1 MKEQPMSDFR
11 RLVLRL
17 VHAFWPARGESDLA
31 REIAAHLAIL
41 EDEFRRRGLTPEEA
55 RLAARRAFGGVEQA
69 KENQREARSF
79 RWLSDA
85 RQDIQ
90 YASRMLRW
98 APGFTIAA
106 VLTLALGIGANTAI
120 FTVVHAV
127 MLRPLP
133 FPDPNRLVGIVQQHK
148 SFGVDIVTWPDYVDW
163 RDTARSFAS
172 LAGAWNRVYNLTGI
186 DEPERLAGAAVTPNL
201 FSTLGIVPQLGTL
214 FNADGSTDPQTVL
227 LSDRLWKRRFAASAD
242 VIGRTIALN
251 GASHTVIG
259 VMPPGFA
266 WPDAVELWVPFVHE
280 PGMNSGYHLLQ
291 VIGRLAPGTTLA
303 ASQAE
308 LTTIAAAAAAARP
321 ATNKDWGVQVA
332 SLLDYTVG
340 PSSRPLLILAGAAAC
355 VLLIACANVAG
366 LLMSRALS
374 RRREISMRTALG
386 ASRSRIIRQVV
397 TESLVL
403 AALGGVCGLAL
414 ADWAMPSLLSLS
426 TLPRVSGIALDAP
439 MFLIALTA
447 SGVAGLLFGLL
458 PALATSR
465 SSVSTAVRTRD
476 AAPIAWFR
484 GALLVV
490 EIAAS
495 VVLLAGAGLLIRSF
509 DKLQTVETGLNVDR
523 VLTARF
529 FLPRASYPVERCVS
543 LYQQMIERV
552 TTLPDVA
559 EAAAVSVF
567 PFSGASANVVFTIPD
582 RPPAEP
588 GNVLTANFSA
598 ATAGYFRAM
607 GIPLGAGRGFEATDR
622 ATAPFVA
629 VVNQAM
635 ADRYFPGQNPMG
647 RFVQILGP
655 TPREIVG
662 VIPNLRQRALNLPPE
677 PEIYVPHPQFPTGGM
692 FLVVRTKHD
701 GPERVAADVRTAVRS
716 LDRDIPIASV
726 RTGAELINQTT
737 SSRRQSLVLLSVF
750 AALALVL
757 SVFGVYAV
765 LSFTVSQQ
773 TSEIGIRM
781 ALGAAPSDVLAM
793 MLKKGLLPVV
803 IGLLCGMG
811 IVLAS
816 ARVLSQMLFDVRP
829 SDPLTLSAVG
839 LLLFAAASTAVVVPA
854 RRATQV
860 DPLLALRCE

>member
-1 MKEQPMSDFR
+1 MSDFR

-90 YASRMLRW
+90 YASRMLRR

-214 FNADGSTDPQTVL
+214 FNADGSTNPQTVL

-266 WPDAVELWVPFVHE
+266 WPEAVELWVPFVHE

-386 ASRSRIIRQVV
+386 ASRSRIIRQLV

-495 VVLLAGAGLLIRSF
+495 VVLLAWAGLLIRSF
-509 DKLQTVETGLNVDR
+509 YKLQTVETGLNVDR

-607 GIPLGAGRGFEATDR
+607 GIPLVAGRGFEATDR

-635 ADRYFPGQNPMG
+635 ADRYFPGQNPIG

-677 PEIYVPHPQFPTGGM
+677 PEIYAPHPQFPTGGM

>member
-1 MKEQPMSDFR
+1 
-11 RLVLRL
+11 
-17 VHAFWPARGESDLA
+17 
-31 REIAAHLAIL
+31 
-41 EDEFRRRGLTPEEA
+41 
-55 RLAARRAFGGVEQA
+55 
-69 KENQREARSF
+69 
-79 RWLSDA
+79 
-85 RQDIQ
+85 
-90 YASRMLRW
+90 
-98 APGFTIAA
+98 
-106 VLTLALGIGANTAI
+106 
-120 FTVVHAV
+120 
-127 MLRPLP
+127 
-133 FPDPNRLVGIVQQHK
+133 
-148 SFGVDIVTWPDYVDW
+148 
-163 RDTARSFAS
+163 
-172 LAGAWNRVYNLTGI
+172 
-186 DEPERLAGAAVTPNL
+186 
-201 FSTLGIVPQLGTL
+201 
-214 FNADGSTDPQTVL
+214 
-227 LSDRLWKRRFAASAD
+227 
-242 VIGRTIALN
+242 
-251 GASHTVIG
+251 
-259 VMPPGFA
+259 
-266 WPDAVELWVPFVHE
+266 
-280 PGMNSGYHLLQ
+280 
-291 VIGRLAPGTTLA
+291 
-303 ASQAE
+303 
-308 LTTIAAAAAAARP
+308 
-321 ATNKDWGVQVA
+321 
-332 SLLDYTVG
+332 
-340 PSSRPLLILAGAAAC
+340 
-355 VLLIACANVAG
+355 
-366 LLMSRALS
+366 MSRALS

-386 ASRSRIIRQVV
+386 ASRSRIIRQLV

-509 DKLQTVETGLNVDR
+509 YKLQTVETGLNVDR

-635 ADRYFPGQNPMG
+635 ADRYFPGQNPIG

-677 PEIYVPHPQFPTGGM
+677 PEIYAPHPQFPTGGM
-692 FLVVRTKHD
+692 IIKFTPD
-701 GPERVAADVRTAVRS
+701 GRVAMVLGRRPEAVEGLVAAAPGTPEPPPEPYVFSRPTDVGFDAAGNIFVTDGYGNSRVVKFDKNGRFIKESGTRGSQRGQLNLPHTMAMDANGNVYVGDRSNARVQVFDNDLNVKAIYDNVGNPWAVCIS
-716 LDRDIPIASV
+716 PGPHQYLFVSNSIPDNGLAQYRDI
-726 RTGAELINQTT
+726 TGEIYKMELDGTILGKFGKPGKQMGEFSTVHEIDCRNPNELFVAEITAWRIQKIILRPQ
-737 SSRRQSLVLLSVF
+737 
-750 AALALVL
+750 A
-757 SVFGVYAV
+757 
-765 LSFTVSQQ
+765 
-773 TSEIGIRM
+773 
-781 ALGAAPSDVLAM
+781 AAPT
-793 MLKKGLLPVV
+793 G
-803 IGLLCGMG
+803 
-811 IVLAS
+811 
-816 ARVLSQMLFDVRP
+816 R
-829 SDPLTLSAVG
+829 
-839 LLLFAAASTAVVVPA
+839 
-854 RRATQV
+854 
-860 DPLLALRCE
+860 

>member
-1 MKEQPMSDFR
+1 MSDFR

-90 YASRMLRW
+90 YASRMLRR

-214 FNADGSTDPQTVL
+214 FNADGSTNPQTVL

-259 VMPPGFA
+259 VVPPGFA
-266 WPDAVELWVPFVHE
+266 WPEAVELWVPFVHE

-308 LTTIAAAAAAARP
+308 LTTIASAAAAARP
-321 ATNKDWGVQVA
+321 ATNKDWGVQDA

-386 ASRSRIIRQVV
+386 ASRSRIIRQLV

-509 DKLQTVETGLNVDR
+509 YKLQTVETGLNVDR

-607 GIPLGAGRGFEATDR
+607 GIPLVAGRGFEATDR

-635 ADRYFPGQNPMG
+635 ADRYFPGQNPIG

-677 PEIYVPHPQFPTGGM
+677 PEIYAPHPQFPTGGM